1 MGGSCS
7 TTTTTEGENMNVC
20 KKLATLGSAAIAAL
34 ITLMIA
40 AAPVGAATGDLVASV
55 VFSNDCSL
63 GVGVAY
69 DGTNLWYSCY
79 GGSPNLHRASPTTG
93 VVDASYSIP
102 ASGLGALSYDATRN
116 AIWAGAGSDAV
127 YRIDLDAGKNV
138 VATTLVFHTGDYCGL
153 DDGLAFDANNVA
165 DPNDDVIYYS
175 DDCWTTTIVSYD
187 LSGGV
192 VESFP
197 FIGTGGHNSG
207 LAIGGQLLY
216 EADVFN
222 PIQSVW
228 VIDKVSKALQFTF
241 STNVPNEPNFHPEDL
256 ECDTNTFAG
265 IGKHVMWSKEAYA
278 PARAH
283 AFEIPFGTCGIGG
296 QPAACG
302 DGNLDSGEECDDGN
316 TADGDGCSHDC
327 KVENQPPDCSNAS
340 PSPSELWPPNHQMVN
355 VAITGVTDPD
365 GDPVSV
371 AITDIAQDEPLNT
384 VGDGNTCPDAVL
396 NDDGSADLRA
406 ERSGTP
412 KVPGDGRVY
421 HVSFTASD
429 GNGGECTDTVT
440 VCVPHDQR
448 PGHVCVDQ
456 GPIYDSTTCP

>member
-1 MGGSCS
+1 M
-7 TTTTTEGENMNVC
+7 
-20 KKLATLGSAAIAAL
+20 KRIFIAILAVL
-34 ITLMIA
+34 LMLA
-40 AAPVGAATGDLVASV
+40 QWSPARAVTGDLVASV

-63 GVGVAY
+63 GVGIAY

-79 GGSPNLHRASPTTG
+79 GGSPNLHRANPLTG
-93 VVDASYSIP
+93 IVDASYAIP

-116 AIWAGAGSDAV
+116 AIWAGADSDAV

-138 VATTLVFHTGDYCGL
+138 TGSVLAFHTGDYCGL

-187 LSGGV
+187 LTGAV

-207 LAIGGQLLY
+207 LGIGGQLLY

-222 PIQSVW
+222 PVQSVW

-241 STNVPNEPNFHPEDL
+241 STNVPGEPNFHPEDL
-256 ECDTNTFAG
+256 ECATNTFAG
-265 IGKHVMWSKEAYA
+265 AGLHVMWSKEAYS

-283 AFEIPFGTCGIGG
+283 AFEIPFGTCGVGG

-302 DGNLDSGEECDDGN
+302 DGDLDEGEECDDGN

-327 KVENQPPDCSNAS
+327 KNENQPPDCSGAMAS
-340 PSPSELWPPNHQMVN
+340 LDELWPPNHKFVG
-355 VAITGVTDPD
+355 ISIIGVTDPD
-365 GDPVSV
+365 GDAV
-371 AITDIAQDEPLNT
+371 AITITDIAQDEPLNT
-384 VGDGNTCPDAVL
+384 VGDGNTCPDG
-396 NDDGSADLRA
+396 DGVGTSTALLRA

-421 HVSFTASD
+421 HVSFVADD
-429 GNGGECTDTVT
+429 GNGGECAGTIT

-456 GPIYDSTTCP
+456 GPLYDSTTCL